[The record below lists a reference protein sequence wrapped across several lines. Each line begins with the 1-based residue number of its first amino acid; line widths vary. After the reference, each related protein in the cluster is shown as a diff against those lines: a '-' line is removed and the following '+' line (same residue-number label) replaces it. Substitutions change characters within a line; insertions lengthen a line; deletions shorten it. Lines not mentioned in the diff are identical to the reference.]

1 MTTTK
6 NAKRAKQSAARKQN
20 TSRKQNTK
28 ISSLPSRR
36 AMEGSMAGLFG
47 PRASS
52 PVQQAQDL
60 MYQAWESDSRQRR
73 IELAYK
79 ALMIS
84 RNCADAHVLLAE
96 EAADT
101 PGELIAYYMLG
112 VAAGERA
119 LGKRMFTEEAG
130 HFWGILETR
139 PYMRALEGLAACMR
153 NTDAKEQ
160 AAEHYRVMLR
170 LNPNDNQGIRYSL
183 AAVLLELG
191 DHDGLE
197 DLLREYEE
205 DISTDWHFSRALLS
219 FRKEGD
225 CDRSLDLLER
235 AMESNPHVLKFLLGR
250 KKLPKRLP
258 EFYSFGEESEA
269 INFMLNF
276 ADGWQLTPGA
286 LKWLSERAEA
296 T

>member
-1 MTTTK
+1 MHG
-6 NAKRAKQSAARKQN
+6 NS
-20 TSRKQNTK
+20 
-28 ISSLPSRR
+28 
-36 AMEGSMAGLFG
+36 
-47 PRASS
+47 
-52 PVQQAQDL
+52 
-60 MYQAWESDSRQRR
+60 
-73 IELAYK
+73 
-79 ALMIS
+79 
-84 RNCADAHVLLAE
+84 
-96 EAADT
+96 
-101 PGELIAYYMLG
+101 
-112 VAAGERA
+112 
-119 LGKRMFTEEAG
+119 
-130 HFWGILETR
+130 
-139 PYMRALEGLAACMR
+139 
-153 NTDAKEQ
+153 DAKEQ

-197 DLLREYEE
+197 NLLREYEE
-205 DISTDWHFSRALLS
+205 DISTDWHFSRVLLS

-225 CDRSLDLLER
+225 CDRSLDLLKR

-286 LKWLSERAEA
+286 RKWLSARAAA